1 MEHRKL
7 SALLSPS
14 ERIAK
19 VAAQGAK
26 VSKGSQT
33 SPSGAKS
40 FDNADG
46 TRTIIGEV
54 QNGENNPSF
63 TMATHVGDETPPGV
77 PTGITASCKSG
88 VVVVEWDGTLD
99 GGIPDDFYCVR
110 IFLDGA
116 ELGALTEAGSV
127 SSASLE
133 AETVH
138 SVTATSEDDCCLPD
152 GTPAHNVSDPTA
164 AVSVTVSQD
173 AAGVAAIAEEALTV
187 AEATGQHFWPDDDGI
202 HVTEVTEEEWKDEEG
217 PHFHSG
223 MNVLINS
230 LGQLFRDGLNNLLAI
245 GSSGLAIY
253 DGQGSASSNVMF
265 EFSKTES
272 QTGTEADGITETY
285 YNVETDN
292 PGVFMRFVRAVA
304 RQAGAVY
311 ETILKAQFQLGD
323 DGFVSIEQN
332 DRTGATVAQMNVANT
347 DGTGNGFIQI
357 ASGFG
362 SFGSKLSMS
371 ATDIASTVTG
381 DMAVN
386 GRSILQAA
394 GVASANLNL
403 TTTNIGGGTRTL
415 NLHRAGSIITCY
427 YGGAL
432 SPSAA
437 NTVYTVGTIPSGYR
451 PVTGCFAHCIGV
463 TNNSFTTRH
472 ARWRFL
478 ANGTVQVICSAT
490 GATEYP
496 FGVSWY
502 TNDAWP
508 TS

>member
-1 MEHRKL
+1 MQHRKL
-7 SALLSPS
+7 DALMSPI
-14 ERIAK
+14 EKIAR
-19 VAAQGAK
+19 VAAAGVEQARA
-26 VSKGSQT
+26 VQT
-33 SPSGAKS
+33 EPSGAKS
-40 FDNADG
+40 YENADG
-46 TRTIIGEV
+46 TRTIIGNV
-54 QNGENNPSF
+54 ANGESNHSY
-63 TMATHVGDETPPGV
+63 TMATHVGDTTPPGT
-77 PTGITASCKSG
+77 PTGVTASSKSG
-88 VVVVEWDGTLD
+88 VVVVEWDGTLS
-99 GGIPDDFYCVR
+99 GGIPDDFFCVR
-110 IFLDGA
+110 IYLDGS
-116 ELGALTEAGSV
+116 ELGVLREAGSV
-127 SSASLE
+127 SSAKLE
-133 AETVH
+133 GGTTH
-138 SVTATSEDDCCLPD
+138 SVTATAEDDCCLPD
-152 GTPAHNVSDPTA
+152 GTPAHNVSAPTA
-164 AVSVTVSQD
+164 AVSVTVSE
-173 AAGVAAIAEEALTV
+173 GVESVAAIAQQALDV

-202 HVTEVTEEEWKDEEG
+202 HVTEVTEDEWKDKEG

-272 QTGTEADGITETY
+272 KTGTEADGITETY

-292 PGVFMRFVRAVA
+292 PGMFMRFIRAVA